1 MNHTSKVFHA
11 SRGSAGVAR
20 EAGITHHAQRFL
32 RRVAGDLRL
41 RSDDHEIVSEAAE
54 RGHGCRITLR
64 TSRLML
70 EVADTP
76 ERSTVS
82 VSFRTRRNRKDLSGG
97 GDNAV
102 SQEQL
107 ASHEGYEAFLG
118 ALRLTNGLESE
129 RR

>member
-11 SRGSAGVAR
+11 SRGSAGAAR
-20 EAGITHHAQRFL
+20 EAGIKHHAQRFL

-41 RSDDHEIVSEAAE
+41 RTGEHEIVTEPAE
-54 RGHGCRITLR
+54 RGRGCRVTLR
-64 TSRLML
+64 TTRLML
-70 EVADTP
+70 EVADAP
-76 ERSTVS
+76 ERGSLA
-82 VSFRTRRNRKDLSGG
+82 VSFRTRRGRKDLSGG

-107 ASHEGYEAFLG
+107 ASRDGYEAFLG
-118 ALRLTNGLESE
+118 ALRLTNGLDSE

>member
-11 SRGSAGVAR
+11 SRGSAGAAR
-20 EAGITHHAQRFL
+20 EAGIKHHAQRFL

-41 RSDDHEIVSEAAE
+41 RTGEHEIVTEPAE
-54 RGHGCRITLR
+54 RGRGCRVTLR
-64 TSRLML
+64 TTRLML
-70 EVADTP
+70 EVADAP
-76 ERSTVS
+76 ERSS
-82 VSFRTRRNRKDLSGG
+82 MAVSFRTRRGRKDLSGG

-107 ASHEGYEAFLG
+107 ASRAGYEAFLG
-118 ALRLTNGLESE
+118 ALRLTNGLDSE